1 MERKMSEDAI
11 GLVFLFNME
20 EGSPEDVSQEFSE
33 YFSSVTENLVRQN
46 LLDLVRL
53 KEIIDEKKIFWGAVK
68 KDFQKVV
75 NDPERIGDL
84 AWQVYKNHT
93 DIKASEDVK
102 VLLYDGEQAPWGFT
116 LMACVLY
123 ES

>member
-1 MERKMSEDAI
+1 MSEDAI

-33 YFSSVTENLVRQN
+33 YFSSVTENLVMQN

-84 AWQVYKNHT
+84 AWQVYKNHK